1 MVISVFLIKTDLV
14 SEKKKKKRCSDLN
27 CREILAISTCFKLGP
42 LQTLNCNSNYQKNT
56 QKIVDLVRYNKHKN
70 ICILGCVYYIW
81 VCYLQEKTKQK

>member
-42 LQTLNCNSNYQKNT
+42 LQTIQIIKKT
-56 QKIVDLVRYNKHKN
+56 HKK
-70 ICILGCVYYIW
+70 LLTW
-81 VCYLQEKTKQK
+81 

>member
-42 LQTLNCNSNYQKNT
+42 LNSKLQFKLSKKHTKNC
-56 QKIVDLVRYNKHKN
+56 
-70 ICILGCVYYIW
+70 
-81 VCYLQEKTKQK
+81 